1 MGENWN
7 TSFPSGPVK
16 YSFCSLAVMAPV
28 FRQKEYQEFPG
39 TQVRRMTEEEIEK
52 YMDERQV
59 VGTCMPD

>member
-1 MGENWN
+1 MKKNKDKSCNG
-7 TSFPSGPVK
+7 
-16 YSFCSLAVMAPV
+16 MAPV

>member
-1 MGENWN
+1 MQAFLKKNKDKSCN
-7 TSFPSGPVK
+7 
-16 YSFCSLAVMAPV
+16 VMAPV

>member
-1 MGENWN
+1 MQAFLKKNKDKSCNG
-7 TSFPSGPVK
+7 
-16 YSFCSLAVMAPV
+16 MAPV

-59 VGTCMPD
+59 VGTCMQD